1 MLVELKSE
9 HIYQP
14 TCGSTCSHLH
24 KRKHVA
30 EDPKAHFPM
39 EGQFCCDWS
48 CTMKPRSIWLPMKL
62 LLDLHNWL
70 ATCCNVLRHLVQ
82 IPDWQRNGLMPFP
95 CTQKHRSW
103 NGKQHTVHT
112 KKCFRVVDVVG
123 HDLEEWRNRICHDSN
138 STLSPSCLWQIHI
151 AVICSFH
158 CCHVAL

>member
-14 TCGSTCSHLH
+14 TCGSTCTHLH
-24 KRKHVA
+24 KSKHVA

-48 CTMKPRSIWLPMKL
+48 CTMKPRGIWLPMQL

-103 NGKQHTVHT
+103 NAKQHNYSTDQ
-112 KKCFRVVDVVG
+112 KMLSLSRCCW
-123 HDLEEWRNRICHDSN
+123 HDLL
-138 STLSPSCLWQIHI
+138 LSEGI
-151 AVICSFH
+151 ASVTIL
-158 CCHVAL
+158 HVAFLFMTNTHRCDLQLPLRAM

>member
-9 HIYQP
+9 HIYKP
-14 TCGSTCSHLH
+14 TCGSTCAHLH
-24 KRKHVA
+24 KCKHVA

-70 ATCCNVLRHLVQ
+70 AICCNVLRHLVQ

-95 CTQKHRSW
+95 CTQRHRSW
-103 NGKQHTVHT
+103 NAKQHTVHT
-112 KKCFRVVDVVG
+112 KKRFRLVDVVG
-123 HDLEEWRNRICHDSN
+123 MTFCWVKESHLWRFY
-138 STLSPSCLWQIHI
+138 TLPSCLWQIHI
-151 AVICSFH
+151 AVICNFH